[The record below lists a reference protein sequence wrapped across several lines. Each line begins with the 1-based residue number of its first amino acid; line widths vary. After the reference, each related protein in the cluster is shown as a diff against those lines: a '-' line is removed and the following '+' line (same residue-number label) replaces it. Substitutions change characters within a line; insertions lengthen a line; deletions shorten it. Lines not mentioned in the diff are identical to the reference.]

1 MLLNTWFVRI
11 VGHKKKKQREMFAMN
26 RNRQQLAKQAAEA
39 HRVNIQKNIQH
50 RLEVAKAQ
58 GDERLIR
65 QLEAEL
71 NYCN

>member
-11 VGHKKKKQREMFAMN
+11 VGHKQKEQRETLAMN

-58 GDERLIR
+58 GDETLIR

>member
-1 MLLNTWFVRI
+1 
-11 VGHKKKKQREMFAMN
+11 MN

-39 HRVNIQKNIQH
+39 HRVSIQKNIQH

-58 GDERLIR
+58 GDEKLIR

>member
-1 MLLNTWFVRI
+1 MLLNTWFVTI
-11 VGHKKKKQREMFAMN
+11 VGHKQKEQREMSAMN

-58 GDERLIR
+58 GDEKLIR

>member
-1 MLLNTWFVRI
+1 MLLNTCFVTI
-11 VGHKKKKQREMFAMN
+11 VRHKKQEQREMSAMN

-58 GDERLIR
+58 GDEKLIR

>member
-1 MLLNTWFVRI
+1 
-11 VGHKKKKQREMFAMN
+11 MN

-39 HRVNIQKNIQH
+39 HRLNIQNIQH
-50 RLEVAKAQ
+50 RLEVARAN

-65 QLEAEL
+65 QLEAEI

>member
-11 VGHKKKKQREMFAMN
+11 VRHKKKEQREKSAMN

-58 GDERLIR
+58 GDEKLIR